1 MIILGI
7 ETSCDE
13 TAISIVDTA
22 EINGVFGVKILANE
36 ILSQIDLHRQYGG
49 VFPMLAKRE
58 HAKNLVPLFL
68 KALSN
73 AQMLKT
79 APLNTEKT
87 ETEYSV
93 YSNILK
99 NIGIDERR
107 EPLLWENFFSEIPKI
122 QKPKIDLIAVTEG
135 PGLEPALWT
144 GINFAKALS
153 EIWKIPLTPI
163 NHMEGHIF
171 ASLLNENV
179 QIAESPNYTISKQK
193 PTPQPET
200 VIHNSSFLIHTP
212 RFPAIA
218 LLVSG
223 GHTELIKM
231 DNWFKYELIGSTRDD
246 AVGEAFDKVAR
257 ILGLQYPGGPEISR
271 LAANWR
277 ESGKKGTGITLPRPM
292 INSDD
297 FDFSFSG
304 IKTAVLYL
312 TKKLGNLTSD
322 LKEEI
327 AAEFETAAV
336 ETLVAKTKKALT
348 ESDAKSLIVGGG
360 VAANK
365 FLRSSLKLMCEN
377 QNVDLFISQIA
388 HSTDNALMIAT
399 AAAFREQKQVKT
411 EKKEMK
417 AIGNL
422 TISNV

>member
-1 MIILGI
+1 
-7 ETSCDE
+7 
-13 TAISIVDTA
+13 
-22 EINGVFGVKILANE
+22 
-36 ILSQIDLHRQYGG
+36 
-49 VFPMLAKRE
+49 MLAKRE

-171 ASLLNENV
+171 AGLL
-179 QIAESPNYTISKQK
+179 QK
-193 PTPQPET
+193 CSQPTTYNLQPT
-200 VIHNSSFLIHTP
+200 T
-212 RFPAIA
+212 FPAIA
-218 LLVSG
+218 LLISG
-223 GHTELIKM
+223 GHTELVLIK
-231 DNWFKYELIGSTRDD
+231 DWFKYEIVGATRDD

-257 ILGLQYPGGPEISR
+257 ILGLPYPGGPEISK
-271 LAANWR
+271 LAEDWR
-277 ESGKKGTGITLPRPM
+277 ESGKVGTSITFPRPM
-292 INSDD
+292 IKSGDS
-297 FDFSFSG
+297 DFSFSG
-304 IKTAVLYL
+304 LKTSVLY
-312 TKKLGNLTSD
+312 TVKKLPELTAD
-322 LKEEI
+322 IKAEI
-327 AAEFETAAV
+327 ATAFEDAVVEVLTEKTRRTIV
-336 ETLVAKTKKALT
+336 ETDAKT
-348 ESDAKSLIVGGG
+348 LIVGGG
-360 VAANK
+360 VAPNK
-365 FLRSSLKLMCEN
+365 LLREKLSEMAKSE
-377 QNVDLFISQIA
+377 QVEIFISEIS

-399 AAAFREQKQVKT
+399 AASLRASAFG
-411 EKKEMK
+411 KKSETSDFTAEGGLK
-417 AIGNL
+417 IDK
-422 TISNV
+422 I